1 MYNGPEGSHFSC
13 EFSQFN
19 YDFSQFSCNL
29 KITIELCQISQL
41 ICVRNHNWTLWKI
54 TTELWKITTELFQK
68 SQLNWVKITTELC
81 QKPQL
86 NCEPSR
92 PSYKCHNFVSFLWI
106 FASLHVGSFM
116 GLSGKPAGGCE
127 VHCKLRW
134 PTVTYRVPSQQAKGA
149 LFVIHSTGT
158 ILCSQRFSFLS
169 FLNTRVESLSLAWD
183 YPHWLFRFSKVKKPL
198 SPV

>member
-1 MYNGPEGSHFSC
+1 MEYYNWSVSE
-13 EFSQFN
+13 
-19 YDFSQFSCNL
+19 
-29 KITIELCQISQL
+29 
-41 ICVRNHNWTLWKI
+41 
-54 TTELWKITTELFQK
+54 
-68 SQLNWVKITTELC
+68 ITTELC
-81 QKPQL
+81 QKSQL
-86 NCEPSR
+86 NCEKLQLNYFKNHNWTGSKLQLNCVKNR
-92 PSYKCHNFVSFLWI
+92 NWTVSLLGHHTNFVSFLWI